1 MQRINRTQTV
11 DHAQPVRPAT
21 ADDRRGTLTVE
32 FALVANIIFVLFFAG
47 LELTSL
53 NLMRHSAGNASY
65 EAARKGI
72 VPGATVAQAEQ
83 EARRLLDA
91 VGASTNVTVNVAD
104 DGNKVTV
111 TIAIPVDQNSW
122 GLSQFSSGLVITKSC
137 TLSRSM

>member
-1 MQRINRTQTV
+1 MQRITRTQT
-11 DHAQPVRPAT
+11 QNQPRPVRRA
-21 ADDRRGTLTVE
+21 AAEDRRGTLTVE

-72 VPGATVAQAEQ
+72 VPGATIAQAEQ

-91 VGASTNVTVNVAD
+91 VGARNNVTVNVTD

-111 TIAIPVDQNSW
+111 TIQIPVNQNSW